1 MLVLYERLTLQP
13 ACVFRGLNKGLK
25 LVVVDS
31 RMHAAYAPLPPYH
44 ALRAHVHAPCVHC
57 VRSAYAP
64 LTQHEQ
70 PTQTSPNPAQ
80 AILTRA
86 PHDHTLV

>member
-1 MLVLYERLTLQP
+1 MLSYAPAHPPVMGMTSDQP
-13 ACVFRGLNKGLK
+13 SGIYPL
-25 LVVVDS
+25 DS

-44 ALRAHVHAPCVHC
+44 ALRAHAHAAAPTP

-70 PTQTSPNPAQ
+70 PTPTSPNPAQ

-86 PHDHTLV
+86 PYDHTLV